1 MQWNRITGTL
11 STLLLF
17 IPLASSAALA
27 QESSKVGVVDF
38 QSALMG
44 TAEMQAKSKELEAKY
59 KPRQDELTQLAT
71 ELQEL
76 QQKLQQSAGSGE
88 AVNLQNQAQR
98 KQRDAQRKQEDLQS
112 DFEYDRN
119 QILQSGA
126 RAMRDV
132 VSKLAE
138 EKGLDI
144 VVDIS
149 NILFVKPS
157 LNLTAAATEAYNL
170 QKQAP

>member
-11 STLLLF
+11 NTLLLL

-27 QESSKVGVVDF
+27 QEASKVGVIDF

-44 TAEMQAKSKELEAKY
+44 TAEMQAKSKELEAKF
-59 KPRQDELTQLAT
+59 KSRQEELTQLSQ
-71 ELQEL
+71 ELQDL
-76 QQKLQQSAGSGE
+76 QQKLQSASGNE
-88 AVNLQNQAQR
+88 AMNLQNQAQR

-119 QILQSGA
+119 EILQSGA

-132 VSKLAE
+132 ISKLAE

-144 VVDIS
+144 VVDIA
-149 NILFVKPS
+149 NTLFVKPS
-157 LNLTAAATEAYNL
+157 LNLTAAATEAYNQ

>member
-11 STLLLF
+11 SSLLLF

-27 QESSKVGVVDF
+27 QEASKVGVVDF
-38 QSALMG
+38 QAALMG
-44 TAEMQAKSKELEAKY
+44 TAEMQAKSKELEAKF
-59 KPRQDELTQLAT
+59 KPRQDELTQLAE

-76 QQKLQQSAGSGE
+76 QQKLQSAGGNE
-88 AVNLQNQAQR
+88 AASLQNQAQR

-119 QILQSGA
+119 EILQSGA
-126 RAMRDV
+126 RVMRDV
-132 VSKLAE
+132 ISKLAE

-149 NILFVKPS
+149 NTLFVKPS
-157 LNLTAAATEAYNL
+157 LDLTAAATEAYNL

>member
-1 MQWNRITGTL
+1 MQRNQITGTL
-11 STLLLF
+11 TTLLLF

-27 QESSKVGVVDF
+27 QEGSKVGVIDF
-38 QSALMG
+38 QSALLG

-59 KPRQDELTQLAT
+59 KPRQDELTQLSK

-76 QQKLQQSAGSGE
+76 QEKLQSASGAE
-88 AVNLQNQAQR
+88 ALSLQNQAQR
-98 KQRDAQRKQEDLQS
+98 KQRDAQRKQEDFQS
-112 DFEYDRN
+112 DAEYDRN
-119 QILQSGA
+119 EILQSGA

-132 VSKLAE
+132 ISKLAE

-149 NILFVKPS
+149 NTLFVKPS
-157 LNLTAAATEAYNL
+157 LNLTAAATEAYNQ